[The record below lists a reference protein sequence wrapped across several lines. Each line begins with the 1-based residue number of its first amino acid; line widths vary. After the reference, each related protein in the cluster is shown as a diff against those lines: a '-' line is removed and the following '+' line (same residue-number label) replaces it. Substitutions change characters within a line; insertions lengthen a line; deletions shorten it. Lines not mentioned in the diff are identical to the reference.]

1 MQDQIV
7 EYLRRC
13 LTAEPEQSNC
23 ALVVE

>member
-1 MQDQIV
+1 LQDHIV

-13 LTAEPEQSNC
+13 LTAEPEQSDC